1 MSTTPGKPRISG
13 IPTPGKSSGIPT
25 PGRFRSSSS
34 ANSQPAFD
42 SDVEFMSRAFA
53 NAIKSNDPAQHR
65 TSTTSNTS
73 PSSSSPKSSLAT
85 LQSGR
90 RSVTGRPPSVA
101 STSAFAQSRTKTP
114 APRAPSRQSDV
125 FTRSVSRAGKTFE
138 VGDNVRIESLGFEGG
153 LKYIGEI
160 DGKSGL
166 WAGVELSGGFSG
178 KGKNDGSVGGK
189 QYFTCPLNCGVFV
202 ATAKLS
208 APTMPSSYRPPSVA
222 SSRGGRITPS
232 VSGRVTPS
240 YSLSFGSGRVTP
252 SNLYSRSSAGAT
264 PAVRKTK
271 PTPQLGLSQ
280 SPRPGLDT
288 QITSGSRASKYI
300 GLTAKQLKA
309 NGDGTSEYTLRSPS
323 SPSRGPPAVDLNIHP
338 SDSPFTTPKAGAA
351 PRAPNVYSG
360 ALTPGLKGR
369 ASLNTPRPRIPSAIA
384 MPPPASPARSASFTS
399 TFSLNDGPDLAHED
413 PTLRVQLRSS
423 MDLTASSQA
432 LQDKINQILLGQSI
446 PPPKISNTSPSRP
459 SSVAS
464 LRSAFP
470 DNDLQKDV
478 LHSRLESLE
487 RENASLRDTADA
499 ARVDVA
505 LVQALKSER
514 DTALTSVSSTENQLR
529 TLERKVTERESKI
542 ESLERAALKA
552 TSELERVKNE
562 NEARVADL
570 QAKFDTSES
579 LVKSL
584 KEAIAVKEDVEH
596 DRDALLK
603 AKNDEIGLLEGRLE
617 KVSGE
622 LEADRKELNAQ
633 IDELRQAGQET
644 IALYEERLSTADSRR
659 YELED
664 RVVFLE
670 DQVKKAST
678 PLSPSAVLQR
688 ATSAAEI
695 DNENLREQVQHLQ
708 RKLATLED
716 SLEDAHAVS
725 EREEAAVRERIKR
738 FKDKEDV
745 MRNELNEG
753 RKTVEQVLKAEAL
766 AKVRVEEVEEAL
778 RESTLAL
785 ENAQA
790 EIEIL
795 RSDVAVSGLLR
806 GASHLTLV
814 HQVAGLETDGVPDS
828 QKLKADECTRLTE
841 EIQELRDEINQLR
854 SSAAEFTSASSTAD
868 VRSHL
873 DDTNWQAKYEQLQK
887 EVLVLRKGLEERG
900 SELDTMKKRLNRDIP
915 VNGIQEPPRTPT
927 SSKQESAEV
936 MGLKH
941 IVQDLQQET
950 SAVTQRNKLLESEN
964 RLLMS
969 ETDQLRQELKLLEE
983 NIEQS
988 LLREEAAL
996 GTHNPLAS
1004 GDEQMARLENE
1015 LEQLRK
1021 RLAEA
1026 EMKTARVTHDLN
1038 KEIGELEALV
1048 ESKVRDELEQE
1059 LERLKEKLSRNTKKL
1074 SKNSLEPTD
1083 LPPRKRSSTPNSF
1096 NRSSSEDVCEICE
1109 RPGHDIFTCDLLR
1122 DDTTDQNAVKKTNGD
1137 PSDLFCVDCEGH
1149 GHVAADCPHSLDVF

>member
-53 NAIKSNDPAQHR
+53 NAIKANDPAQHR
-65 TSTTSNTS
+65 ASTTSNTS

-114 APRAPSRQSDV
+114 GPRAASRQSDV
-125 FTRSVSRAGKTFE
+125 F
-138 VGDNVRIESLGFEGG
+138 
-153 LKYIGEI
+153 YP
-160 DGKSGL
+160 
-166 WAGVELSGGFSG
+166 
-178 KGKNDGSVGGK
+178 K
-189 QYFTCPLNCGVFV
+189 QYFVCPPNCGVFV
-202 ATAKLS
+202 ATTKLS

-222 SSRGGRITPS
+222 SSRSGRITPS
-232 VSGRVTPS
+232 FSGRVTPS
-240 YSLSFGSGRVTP
+240 HSLSFGSGRITP
-252 SNLYSRSSAGAT
+252 SNLFSRSNAGTT
-264 PAVRKTK
+264 PAARKTK

-309 NGDGTSEYTLRSPS
+309 NGDCTSEYTLRSPS
-323 SPSRGPPAVDLNIHP
+323 SPSRGPPA
-338 SDSPFTTPKAGAA
+338 AGAA

-369 ASLNTPRPRIPSAIA
+369 TSLNTPRPRIPSAIA

-399 TFSLNDGPDLAHED
+399 TYSLNDGPDLAHED
-413 PTLRVQLRSS
+413 PTSRVQLRSS

-432 LQDKINQILLGQSI
+432 LQDKINQLLLGQSI
-446 PPPKISNTSPSRP
+446 SPPKISGASPSRP

-470 DNDLQKDV
+470 DNDLQKDA

-487 RENASLRDTADA
+487 RENASLRDAADA
-499 ARVDVA
+499 ARADVA
-505 LVQALKSER
+505 LVQALESER
-514 DTALTSVSSTENQLR
+514 DTALASVSSTENQLR
-529 TLERKVTERESKI
+529 TLERKLTERESKI
-542 ESLERAALKA
+542 ESLERAALKT
-552 TSELERVKNE
+552 TSELERIKNE

-570 QAKFDTSES
+570 QAKFGTNES

-584 KEAIAVKEDVEH
+584 KEAIAVKEGVEH

-622 LEADRKELNAQ
+622 LEVDRKELNAQ

-644 IALYEERLSTADSRR
+644 IALYEERLSTADSRQ

-678 PLSPSAVLQR
+678 PLSPSAALQR

-745 MRNELNEG
+745 MRNELSEG

-766 AKVRVEEVEEAL
+766 AKSRVEEVEEAL

-790 EIEIL
+790 EIENL
-795 RSDVAVSGLLR
+795 RSDVAE
-806 GASHLTLV
+806 
-814 HQVAGLETDGVPDS
+814 LETDGVPDS
-828 QKLKADECTRLTE
+828 QKLKADERTRLTE
-841 EIQELRDEINQLR
+841 EIQELRDELNQLR
-854 SSAAEFTSASSTAD
+854 SSAAEFASASSAAD
-868 VRSHL
+868 
-873 DDTNWQAKYEQLQK
+873 DDTNWQAKYEQVQK
-887 EVLVLRKGLEERG
+887 EVLVLRKGLEERAT
-900 SELDTMKKRLNRDIP
+900 ELDTMKKRLNRDIP

-996 GTHNPLAS
+996 GTHNTPAS
-1004 GDEQMARLENE
+1004 GDEQTARLENE

-1026 EMKTARVTHDLN
+1026 EMKTARVSHDVCASLSCYAFLISVQLN

-1048 ESKVRDELEQE
+1048 ESKDELEQE
-1059 LERLKEKLSRNTKKL
+1059 LERLKEKLSRNNKKL
-1074 SKNSLEPTD
+1074 SKNSLEPID
-1083 LPPRKRSSTPNSF
+1083 LPPRRRSSTPNSF

-1122 DDTTDQNAVKKTNGD
+1122 DDTTPSRDQNAVKKTNGD

>member
-1 MSTTPGKPRISG
+1 MSITPGKPRISG

-53 NAIKSNDPAQHR
+53 NAIKANDPAQHR
-65 TSTTSNTS
+65 TSTTSSTS

-90 RSVTGRPPSVA
+90 RSVAGRPSSVA
-101 STSAFAQSRTKTP
+101 STSTFAQSRTKTP

-138 VGDNVRIESLGFEGG
+138 VGDNVRIESLGYEGC
-153 LKYIGEI
+153 LKFIGEI

-189 QYFTCPLNCGVFV
+189 QYFVCPPSCGVFV
-202 ATAKLS
+202 ATTKLS
-208 APTMPSSYRPPSVA
+208 APTIPSSYRPPSVA

-232 VSGRVTPS
+232 FSGRVTPS
-240 YSLSFGSGRVTP
+240 HSLSFGSGRITP
-252 SNLYSRSSAGAT
+252 SNLYSRPNAGTT
-264 PAVRKTK
+264 PAARKTK
-271 PTPQLGLSQ
+271 PTPQLGLSPSQ
-280 SPRPGLDT
+280 RRPGLDT

-309 NGDGTSEYTLRSPS
+309 NGDGTSEHTLRSPS
-323 SPSRGPPAVDLNIHP
+323 SPSYGPPALDSNIHP

-351 PRAPNVYSG
+351 PRAPNLYSG

-369 ASLNTPRPRIPSAIA
+369 PSLNTPRPRIPSAVA

-399 TFSLNDGPDLAHED
+399 TYFLNDGPDLAHED
-413 PTLRVQLRSS
+413 LTSRNHLRSS

-432 LQDKINQILLGQSI
+432 LQDKINRLLSGQSNS
-446 PPPKISNTSPSRP
+446 PPKTSAPSPSRP

-470 DNDLQKDV
+470 DNDAQKDV

-487 RENASLRDTADA
+487 RENASLRDAADTARADI
-499 ARVDVA
+499 A
-505 LVQALKSER
+505 LVQALESER
-514 DTALTSVSSTENQLR
+514 DAALASVSSTENQLR

-542 ESLERAALKA
+542 ELLDRAALKT

-562 NEARVADL
+562 NEARVADF
-570 QAKFDTSES
+570 QAKLDTSEL

-584 KEAIAVKEDVEH
+584 KEAIAVKEGVEH

-622 LEADRKELNAQ
+622 LESDRKELNAQ

-664 RVVFLE
+664 RIVFLE

-716 SLEDAHAVS
+716 SLEDARAVS
-725 EREEAAVRERIKR
+725 EREEAAVRDRIKR

-745 MRNELNEG
+745 MRSELSEG

-766 AKVRVEEVEEAL
+766 AKSRVEEVEEAL

-790 EIEIL
+790 EIENL
-795 RSDVAVSGLLR
+795 RSDVA
-806 GASHLTLV
+806 
-814 HQVAGLETDGVPDS
+814 VAGLETDGVLDS
-828 QKLKADECTRLTE
+828 QKLKVEERTRLTE
-841 EIQELRDEINQLR
+841 EIQALREELDQLR
-854 SSAAEFTSASSTAD
+854 SSAAEFASASPTVEDGA
-868 VRSHL
+868 
-873 DDTNWQAKYEQLQK
+873 NWQVKYEQVQK
-887 EVLVLRKGLEERG
+887 EVLLLRKNLEERA
-900 SELDTMKKRLNRDIP
+900 SELDAAKKRLNRDIP
-915 VNGIQEPPRTPT
+915 INGIQESPRTPT

-941 IVQDLQQET
+941 IVQDLQKET

-983 NIEQS
+983 NIEQT

-996 GTHNPLAS
+996 GNHNTLAS

-1048 ESKVRDELEQE
+1048 ESKIYREDELEQE
-1059 LERLKEKLSRNTKKL
+1059 LERLKEKLTRNHKKS

-1083 LPPRKRSSTPNSF
+1083 LSPRRSSTPNNNF
-1096 NRSSSEDVCEICE
+1096 QQSSSEDICE
-1109 RPGHDIFTCDLLR
+1109 LCKRPGHDIFTCDLLR
-1122 DDTTDQNAVKKTNGD
+1122 DETPTARDNTVKKTNRD

>member
-53 NAIKSNDPAQHR
+53 NAIKANDPAQHR
-65 TSTTSNTS
+65 ASTTSNTS
-73 PSSSSPKSSLAT
+73 PSSSSPNSSLAT

-114 APRAPSRQSDV
+114 GPRAASRQSDV

-138 VGDNVRIESLGFEGG
+138 VGDNVRIESLGFEGC
-153 LKYIGEI
+153 LRYIGEI

-189 QYFTCPLNCGVFV
+189 QYFVCPPNCGVFV
-202 ATAKLS
+202 ATTKLS

-222 SSRGGRITPS
+222 SSRSGRITPS
-232 VSGRVTPS
+232 FLVESLPHIP
-240 YSLSFGSGRVTP
+240 LSFGSGRITP
-252 SNLYSRSSAGAT
+252 SNLFSRSNAGTT
-264 PAVRKTK
+264 PAARKIK

-309 NGDGTSEYTLRSPS
+309 NGDGTSEYTLP
-323 SPSRGPPAVDLNIHP
+323 
-338 SDSPFTTPKAGAA
+338 AGAA

-369 ASLNTPRPRIPSAIA
+369 TSLNTPRPRIPSAIA

-399 TFSLNDGPDLAHED
+399 TYSLNDGPDLAHED
-413 PTLRVQLRSS
+413 PTSRVQLRSS

-432 LQDKINQILLGQSI
+432 LQDKINQLLLGQSI
-446 PPPKISNTSPSRP
+446 SPPKISGASPSRP

-470 DNDLQKDV
+470 DNDLQKDA

-487 RENASLRDTADA
+487 RENASLRDAADA
-499 ARVDVA
+499 ARADVA
-505 LVQALKSER
+505 LVQALESER
-514 DTALTSVSSTENQLR
+514 DTALAS
-529 TLERKVTERESKI
+529 RKLTERESKI
-542 ESLERAALKA
+542 ESLERAALKT
-552 TSELERVKNE
+552 TSELERIKNE

-570 QAKFDTSES
+570 QAKFGTNES

-584 KEAIAVKEDVEH
+584 KEAL
-596 DRDALLK
+596 RDALLK

-622 LEADRKELNAQ
+622 LEVDRKELNAQ

-644 IALYEERLSTADSRR
+644 IALYEERLSTADSRQ

-664 RVVFLE
+664 RV
-670 DQVKKAST
+670 KAST
-678 PLSPSAVLQR
+678 PLSPSAALQR

-716 SLEDAHAVS
+716 SLEDAHS
-725 EREEAAVRERIKR
+725 AAVRERIKR

-745 MRNELNEG
+745 MRNELSEG

-766 AKVRVEEVEEAL
+766 AKSRVEEVEEAL

-790 EIEIL
+790 EIENL
-795 RSDVAVSGLLR
+795 RSDVAE
-806 GASHLTLV
+806 
-814 HQVAGLETDGVPDS
+814 LETDGVPDS
-828 QKLKADECTRLTE
+828 QKLKADERTRLTE
-841 EIQELRDEINQLR
+841 EIQELRDELNHLR
-854 SSAAEFTSASSTAD
+854 YPGFAQWSLTFT
-868 VRSHL
+868 
-873 DDTNWQAKYEQLQK
+873 K
-887 EVLVLRKGLEERG
+887 EVLVLRKGLEERAT
-900 SELDTMKKRLNRDIP
+900 ELDTMKKRLNRDIP
-915 VNGIQEPPRTPT
+915 PPRTPT
-927 SSKQESAEV
+927 SSSRNL
-936 MGLKH
+936 LKH

-969 ETDQLRQELKLLEE
+969 ETDQHSPGATHELKLLEE

-996 GTHNPLAS
+996 GMHNTPAS
-1004 GDEQMARLENE
+1004 GDEQTARLENE

-1026 EMKTARVTHDLN
+1026 EMKTARVSHDVCAGLSCYTFL
-1038 KEIGELEALV
+1038 I
-1048 ESKVRDELEQE
+1048 SDELEQE
-1059 LERLKEKLSRNTKKL
+1059 LERLKEKLSRNNKKL

-1083 LPPRKRSSTPNSF
+1083 LPPRRH
-1096 NRSSSEDVCEICE
+1096 VCEICE

-1122 DDTTDQNAVKKTNGD
+1122 DDTTPSRDQNAVKKTNGD
-1137 PSDLFCVDCEGH
+1137 SSDLFCVDCEGH